1 MDTVDG
7 RSTWVFPR
15 FMIMLIAR
23 DLDILIELFYSWR
36 PYKFILAVPREKYG
50 VRKR

>member
-1 MDTVDG
+1 MDG
-7 RSTWVFPR
+7 RSTWAFSR
-15 FMIMLIAR
+15 FIIMLNTR

-36 PYKFILAVPREKYG
+36 PYKFILAVLRDKYG